1 MGFPPLFSDIAERCY
16 GFGSIEHLNANG
28 CRLRLSFSVISFKCR
43 LWATASKR
51 LKRTGEDFIHDSPVR
66 IANENDSH

>member
-16 GFGSIEHLNANG
+16 GFGSIEDLNAND

-43 LWATASKR
+43 LWTTASKR
-51 LKRTGEDFIHDSPVR
+51 LKHTDEDFIDDIPAR